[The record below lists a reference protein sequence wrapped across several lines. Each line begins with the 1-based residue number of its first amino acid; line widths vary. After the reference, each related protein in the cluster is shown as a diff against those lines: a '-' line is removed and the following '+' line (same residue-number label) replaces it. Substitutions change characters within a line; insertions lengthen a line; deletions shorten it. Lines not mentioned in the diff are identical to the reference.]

1 MNKKNVTSKNRK
13 GKSKQGRLHQWWW
26 RIVIG
31 GWCCIF
37 LVFLLIS
44 LGWLGFMPSF
54 EDLENPKTNLA
65 TEVISEDGYV
75 LGKFYIEN
83 RSNVSYDQI
92 SENMVNALIATEDS
106 RFYRHSGIDAKALV
120 RVAVGVATGKRKGGG
135 STITQQLAKNL
146 FPRNPNANLF
156 QLVFTKFKEWV
167 VAVKLERNY
176 SKSEI
181 ISMYLNTVDFG
192 NMSQGI
198 KSAAKT
204 YFDKSPDEL
213 NLEESALLV
222 GMLKAPTYYSPRR
235 HPENAL
241 NRRNVVLSQMR
252 KYKFIDDETCEAAQN
267 KPIDLSH
274 FKLQDHRSGIATY
287 FREYIRQEINQWAKE
302 RKNRKPD
309 GSTWDI
315 YKDGLKIYTTINYRM
330 QKYAEEAVD
339 EWIVKSLQPQF
350 FAHWKGQ
357 KNAPFY
363 RITEEQ
369 TERILTSA
377 MKGSDRYRAMK
388 KEGKSEE
395 EIRKVFNQPV
405 RMWIYTCNGEKDTVM
420 SPMDSIR
427 YMKSFL
433 SCGLMAMDPSTGY
446 VRAYVGGTDYYHFQ
460 YDHVT
465 QARRQVGSTFK
476 PFVYTFAMQQKE
488 FEPCTKVPNLP
499 VTIETETGEP
509 WTPRN
514 SNDYKAG
521 QMITLKDALANSL
534 NYVSAYLMKRFGPN
548 AIIALVRKMGITSD
562 IPAVPSICL
571 GTCELSLYEM
581 VGAVNTFNNKGVYV
595 KPIFITKIC
604 NNKGN
609 VIATFNTEQ
618 NEAMD
623 EVSAYKTVQLMKGV
637 VEYGTGVRLHYRYK
651 LDMPMAGKTGTTDNN
666 SDGWFMGYTPML
678 TAGVWVGC
686 EDRAAHFRSTN
697 LGQGANTA
705 LPVWALFMKKCYAD
719 PVLKLEKTDFPKP
732 ENPDADLNFDC
743 SKYETLG
750 TPKGSYD
757 FE

>member
-1 MNKKNVTSKNRK
+1 MANRRANSNKRAS
-13 GKSKQGRLHQWWW
+13 GKKSTFHIWWW
-26 RIVIG
+26 RFIIG
-31 GWCCIF
+31 GWCCVF
-37 LVFLLIS
+37 LLFLLIS
-44 LGWLGFMPSF
+44 SGLLGFMPSF

-83 RSNVSYDQI
+83 RSNVSYNQLP
-92 SENMVNALIATEDS
+92 ENIVNALIATEDS
-106 RFYRHSGIDAKALV
+106 RFYKHSGVDLKALV
-120 RVAVGVATGKRKGGG
+120 RVAAGVVSGKHKGGG

-146 FPRNPNANLF
+146 FPRNPDPSIFELIFA
-156 QLVFTKFKEWV
+156 KFKEWV

-176 SKSEI
+176 SKKEI
-181 ISMYLNTVDFG
+181 ISMYFNIVDFG

-198 KSAAKT
+198 KSASKT
-204 YFDKSPDEL
+204 YFDKNPNQL

-235 HPENAL
+235 NPENAL
-241 NRRNVVLSQMR
+241 NRRNVVLLQMK
-252 KYKFIDDETCEAAQN
+252 KYKYIDNETFEKAKSSQ
-267 KPIDLSH
+267 IDISN
-274 FKLQDHRSGIATY
+274 FKLQDHRSGMATY
-287 FREYIRQEINQWAKE
+287 FREYVRQEVNKWAKDK
-302 RKNRKPD
+302 KNRKPD
-309 GSTWDI
+309 GTRWDI

-339 EWIVKSLQPQF
+339 EWICQNLQPQF
-350 FAHWKGQ
+350 FTQCKGR
-357 KNAPFY
+357 KNAPFV
-363 RITEEQ
+363 RISEDQ
-369 TERILTSA
+369 TETIMNGA
-377 MKGSDRYRAMK
+377 MKSSDRYKALK
-388 KEGKSEE
+388 KQGFSED
-395 EIRKVFNQPV
+395 EIRRNFEKPV
-405 RMWIYTCNGEKDTVM
+405 HMWVYTCDGEKDTVM
-420 SPMDSIR
+420 SPLDSIR

-433 SCGLMAMDPSTGY
+433 SCGLMAMEPTTGY
-446 VRAYVGGTDYYHFQ
+446 VKAYVGGTDYYHFQ
-460 YDHVT
+460 YDHVI
-465 QARRQVGSTFK
+465 QAKRQVGSTFK
-476 PFVYTFAMQQKE
+476 PFVYTFAIQEGE
-488 FEPCTKVPNLP
+488 FSPCTKVPNLP
-499 VTIETETGEP
+499 VTITTETGES
-509 WTPRN
+509 WTPHN

-521 QMITLKDALANSL
+521 QMISLKDALANSL
-534 NYVSAYLMKRFGPN
+534 NYVSAYLMKRYGPH
-548 AIIALVRKMGITSD
+548 AIIQLVRKMGVTSD

-581 VGAVNTFNNKGVYV
+581 VGAINTFNNKGVHV

-623 EVSAYKTVQLMKGV
+623 EISAYKTVQLMKGV
-637 VEYGTGVRLHYRYK
+637 VEYGTGVRLHYRYH

-686 EDRAAHFRSTN
+686 EDRAAHFRSTA

-719 PVLKLEKTDFPKP
+719 KELNLKKIDFPVP
-732 ENPDADLNFDC
+732 ENIDVEFDC
-743 SKYETLG
+743 SKYEETAQ
-750 TPKGSYD
+750 TKDKYS

>member
-1 MNKKNVTSKNRK
+1 MANRRAKNKKTGN
-13 GKSKQGRLHQWWW
+13 GKQKKSTFHIWWW
-26 RIVIG
+26 RFVFG
-31 GWCCIF
+31 GWALLI
-37 LVFLLIS
+37 LLFLLVS
-44 LGWLGFMPSF
+44 MGWLGFMPSF

-83 RSNVSYDQI
+83 RSNVSYDQL
-92 SENMVNALIATEDS
+92 SENLVNALIATEDS
-106 RFYRHSGIDAKALV
+106 RFYRHSGIDGKALM
-120 RVAVGVATGKRKGGG
+120 RVAAGIIIGQHKGGG

-146 FPRNPNANLF
+146 FPRDPNPSTFKLI
-156 QLVFTKFKEWV
+156 FTKFKEWV

-176 SKSEI
+176 AKNEI
-181 ISMYLNTVDFG
+181 ISMYFNTVDFG

-204 YFDKSPDEL
+204 YFDKNPKDLS
-213 NLEESALLV
+213 LEESALLV

-235 HPENAL
+235 NPENAL
-241 NRRNVVLSQMR
+241 NRRNVVLSQMK
-252 KYKFIDDETCEAAQN
+252 KYKFIDKETCQTSQS
-267 KPIDLSH
+267 KPIDISH
-274 FKLQDHRSGIATY
+274 FKLQDHRSGLATY
-287 FREYIRQEINQWAKE
+287 FREYIRQEINAWAK
-302 RKNRKPD
+302 KNHKP
-309 GSTWDI
+309 GGGKWDI
-315 YKDGLKIYTTINYRM
+315 YKDGLKIYTTINYKM

-339 EWIVKSLQPQF
+339 EWVCHNLQPQF
-350 FAHWKGQ
+350 FAQWKNQ
-357 KNAPFY
+357 ANAPFY

-369 TERILTSA
+369 TERIMNSA
-377 MKGSDRYRAMK
+377 MRNSDRYRALK
-388 KEGKSEE
+388 KEGLSEE
-395 EIRKVFNQPV
+395 EIRKNFETPIH
-405 RMWIYTCNGEKDTVM
+405 MWVYTCDGEKDTIM
-420 SPMDSIR
+420 SPLDSIR

-433 SCGLMAMDPSTGY
+433 SCGLMAMEPSTGY

-476 PFVYTFAMQQKE
+476 PFVYTFAMQEGE
-488 FEPCTKVPNLP
+488 FSPCTKVPNLP
-499 VTIETETGEP
+499 VTIETESGKT

-514 SNDYKAG
+514 SNSYKEG

-534 NYVSAYLMKRFGPN
+534 NYVSAYLMKRYGPE
-548 AIIALVRKMGITSD
+548 AIIQLIRKMGVTSD
-562 IPAVPSICL
+562 IPPVPSICL

-581 VGAVNTFNNKGVYV
+581 VGAINTFNNKGVYV

-604 NNKGN
+604 NSKGN
-609 VIATFNTEQ
+609 IIATFATEQ

-637 VEYGTGVRLHYRYK
+637 VEHGTGVRLHYRYH

-686 EDRAAHFRSTN
+686 EDRAAHFRSTA
-697 LGQGANTA
+697 LGQGANSA
-705 LPVWALFMKKCYAD
+705 LPVWALFMRKCYAD
-719 PVLKLEKTDFPKP
+719 KELGLEKIDFSKP
-732 ENPDADLNFDC
+732 ENVDIEFDC
-743 SKYETLG
+743 SKYEEISKT
-750 TPKGSYD
+750 KENYS

>member
-1 MNKKNVTSKNRK
+1 MPK
-13 GKSKQGRLHQWWW
+13 GKRKNSSFHTWWW

-31 GWCCIF
+31 GWACVF
-37 LVFLLIS
+37 LVFLFIS

-83 RSNVSYDQI
+83 RSNVSYDQL
-92 SENMVNALIATEDS
+92 SEDLVHALIATEDS

-120 RVAVGVATGKRKGGG
+120 RVAAGLITGHRKGGG

-146 FPRNPNANLF
+146 FPRNPNANFF

-176 SKSEI
+176 SKDEI

-204 YFDKSPDEL
+204 YFDKTPAEL

-235 HPENAL
+235 NPDNAL
-241 NRRNVVLSQMR
+241 QRRNVVLSQMR
-252 KYKFIDDETCEAAQN
+252 KYNYLDDETCKASQEKA
-267 KPIDLSH
+267 IDLSH
-274 FKLQDHRSGIATY
+274 FKLQDHRSGLATY
-287 FREYIRQEINQWAKE
+287 FREYIRQEVNRWAND

-309 GSTWDI
+309 GSKWDI
-315 YKDGLKIYTTINYRM
+315 YKDGLKIYTTINYKM

-339 EWIVKSLQPQF
+339 EWVSRTLQPQF
-350 FAHWKGQ
+350 FAHWKGY

-363 RITEEQ
+363 RLTDEQ
-369 TERILTSA
+369 TESIMTSA
-377 MKGSDRYRAMK
+377 MRSSDRYRNLK
-388 KEGKSEE
+388 REGKSEE
-395 EIRKVFNQPV
+395 EIRKIFEKPV
-405 RMWIYTCNGEKDTVM
+405 RMWVYTYNGEKDTIM

-433 SCGLMAMDPSTGY
+433 SCGLMAMEPSTGH
-446 VRAYVGGTDYYHFQ
+446 VKAYVGGTDYYHFQ

-465 QARRQVGSTFK
+465 QSRRQVGSTFK
-476 PFVYTFAMQQKE
+476 PFVYTFAMQQSE
-488 FEPCTKVPNLP
+488 FEPCTRVPNLP
-499 VTIETETGEP
+499 VTIETETGEE

-548 AIIALVRKMGITSD
+548 AIIALVRKMGVSSE

-581 VGAVNTFNNKGVYV
+581 VGAINTFNNKGVYV
-595 KPIFITKIC
+595 KPMFITKIC

-609 VIATFNTEQ
+609 IIASFSMEQ

-666 SDGWFMGYTPML
+666 SDGWFMGYTPLL

-705 LPVWALFMKKCYAD
+705 LPVWALFMQKCYAD
-719 PVLKLEKTDFPKP
+719 KELNLEKTDFPKP
-732 ENPDADLNFDC
+732 ESPGADLNFDC
-743 SKYETLG
+743 SKYEEKD
-750 TPKGSYD
+750 TPNASYN

>member
-1 MNKKNVTSKNRK
+1 MANKKHSKKTKK
-13 GKSKQGRLHQWWW
+13 GKINQSPFHVWWW

-31 GWCCIF
+31 GWCLIF
-37 LVFLLIS
+37 LMFLFIS

-83 RSNVSYDQI
+83 RSNVSYDQLP
-92 SENMVNALIATEDS
+92 ENLVNALIATEDS
-106 RFYRHSGIDAKALV
+106 RFYRHSGIDAKALM
-120 RVAVGVATGKRKGGG
+120 RVGVGVLTGHHKGGG
-135 STITQQLAKNL
+135 STVTQQLAKNL
-146 FPRNPNANLF
+146 FPRNPNANVF

-176 SKSEI
+176 AKSEI
-181 ISMYLNTVDFG
+181 ISMYFNTVDFG

-204 YFDKSPDEL
+204 YFDKNPIDL

-235 HPENAL
+235 NPDNAL
-241 NRRNVVLSQMR
+241 GRRNVVLSQMR
-252 KYKFIDDETCEAAQN
+252 KYKFIDKETCRTSQE
-267 KPIDLSH
+267 KPIDMSR

-287 FREYIRQEINQWAKE
+287 FREYIRQEINKWAKD
-302 RKNRKPD
+302 RRNRKPD
-309 GSTWDI
+309 GSEWDI

-339 EWIVKSLQPQF
+339 EWICRTLQPQF
-350 FAHWKGQ
+350 FTHWKGQ

-369 TERILTSA
+369 TEQILTSA
-377 MKGSDRYRAMK
+377 MKSSDRYRNLK
-388 KEGKSEE
+388 REGRSEE
-395 EIRKVFNQPV
+395 EIRRIFDKPV
-405 RMWIYTCNGEKDTVM
+405 HMWIYTYNGEKDTVL

-488 FEPCTKVPNLP
+488 FEPCTMVPNLP
-499 VTIETETGEP
+499 VTIETETGEA
-509 WTPRN
+509 WTPHN

-548 AIIALVRKMGITSD
+548 AIIALVRKMGVTSE

-595 KPIFITKIC
+595 KPTFITKIC
-604 NNKGN
+604 NSKGN
-609 VIATFNTEQ
+609 VIATFGIEQ

-637 VEYGTGVRLHYRYK
+637 VQYGTGVRLHYRYN

-666 SDGWFMGYTPML
+666 SDGWFMGYTPLL

-719 PVLKLEKTDFPKP
+719 PKLNLEKIDFAKP
-732 ENPDADLNFDC
+732 EDPDADLNFDC
-743 SKYETLG
+743 SNYEETVS
-750 TPKGSYD
+750 PNESYN

>member
-1 MNKKNVTSKNRK
+1 MANRK
-13 GKSKQGRLHQWWW
+13 IQQKKQTGRQEANFFHKWWW
-26 RIVIG
+26 RIVWG
-31 GWCCIF
+31 GWGLLALIF
-37 LVFLLIS
+37 FLIS
-44 LGWLGFMPSF
+44 MGWLGFMPSF

-83 RSNVSYDQI
+83 RSNVSYSQLP
-92 SENMVNALIATEDS
+92 ENLVNALIATEDS
-106 RFYRHSGIDAKALV
+106 RFYRHSGIDLKALG
-120 RVAVGVATGKRKGGG
+120 RVAVGLMSGKNKGGG
-135 STITQQLAKNL
+135 STVTQQLAKNL
-146 FPRNPNANLF
+146 FPRDPNPSTIK
-156 QLVFTKFKEWV
+156 LVFTKFKEWV

-181 ISMYLNTVDFG
+181 IAMYLNTVDFG

-204 YFDKSPDEL
+204 YFDKQPKDLS
-213 NLEESALLV
+213 LEESALLV

-235 HPENAL
+235 NPERSL

-252 KYKFIDDETCEAAQN
+252 KYKFIDEETCTAAQAN
-267 KPIDLSH
+267 PIDLSR
-274 FKLQDHRSGIATY
+274 FRVQDHRSGLATY
-287 FREYIRQEINQWAKE
+287 FREYIRKVVNEWAKE
-302 RKNRKPD
+302 NRKPD
-309 GSTWDI
+309 GSKWDI

-339 EWIVKSLQPQF
+339 EWICHTLQPQF
-350 FAHWKGQ
+350 FKHWKGYD
-357 KNAPFY
+357 NAPFY
-363 RITEEQ
+363 RLSQEQ
-369 TERILTSA
+369 TDRIINSA
-377 MKGSDRYRAMK
+377 IKSSDRYRNLK
-388 KEGKSEE
+388 KEGMSEE
-395 EIRKVFNQPV
+395 EILKTFKKPV
-405 RMWIYTCNGEKDTVM
+405 RMWVYTVDGEKDTVM
-420 SPMDSIR
+420 TPLDSIR

-446 VRAYVGGTDYYHFQ
+446 VKAYVGGTDYNYFQ

-476 PFVYTFAMQQKE
+476 PFIYTFAMQEGE
-488 FEPCTKVPNLP
+488 FSPCTKVPNLP
-499 VTIETETGEP
+499 VTIETESGQV

-534 NYVSAYLMKRFGPN
+534 NYVSAYLMKRYGPE
-548 AIIALVRKMGITSD
+548 AIIQLVRKMGVTSE

-581 VGAVNTFNNKGVYV
+581 VGAINTFNNKGVYV
-595 KPIFITKIC
+595 KPIFITRIC

-609 VIATFNTEQ
+609 IIANFQTEQ

-637 VEYGTGVRLHYRYK
+637 VAYGTGVRLNYRYK
-651 LDMPMAGKTGTTDNN
+651 LDMPIAGKTGTTDNN

-686 EDRAAHFRSTN
+686 EDRAAHFRSTS

-705 LPVWALFMKKCYAD
+705 LPVWALFVKKCYAD
-719 PVLKLEKTDFPKP
+719 PALNFKKIDFAAP
-732 ENPDADLNFDC
+732 ENVNIEFDC
-743 SKYETLG
+743 AK
-750 TPKGSYD
+750 
-757 FE
+757 FEESANKRNYSFE